1 MRIEL
6 NSPGLDKRMNKN
18 KKDNRPKIESTDSI
32 KPIDQLIQIMEQL
45 RDPNSGCLWDIEQT
59 FETIAPYT
67 IEEAYEVVD
76 AINRQNSD
84 DLKEELGDLLLQVIF
99 LSQIAAEENL
109 FTFDDVSSH
118 ISQKM
123 IRRHPH
129 VFESLKFND
138 INEQNKN
145 WEQHKTNE
153 RKAKN
158 PNAGTLDGVAIALP
172 SLVRAYKIQKRAAQV
187 GFDWPDVNG
196 AFNKLHEEI
205 SELKEEIDKPAR
217 EEDRL
222 IDEIGDCLFSIVNVA
237 RKLGIDPD
245 EALRKGNEK
254 FQSRFR
260 FMESTLESSE
270 INIKD
275 VSLIELEALW
285 KKTKNTLKNK

>member
-145 WEQHKTNE
+145 PQ
-153 RKAKN
+153 
-158 PNAGTLDGVAIALP
+158 
-172 SLVRAYKIQKRAAQV
+172 SKIK
-187 GFDWPDVNG
+187 
-196 AFNKLHEEI
+196 
-205 SELKEEIDKPAR
+205 
-217 EEDRL
+217 
-222 IDEIGDCLFSIVNVA
+222 
-237 RKLGIDPD
+237 
-245 EALRKGNEK
+245 
-254 FQSRFR
+254 
-260 FMESTLESSE
+260 
-270 INIKD
+270 
-275 VSLIELEALW
+275 
-285 KKTKNTLKNK
+285 